1 MKRICL
7 EFYFYREVGPGY
19 FDSFG
24 QLLVNSKR
32 KSNAFRLKAMMQAAL
47 WQKELKIRVRDIHG
61 SSRVILGKSIFSMG
75 IDYFEGVF

>member
-47 WQKELKIRVRDIHG
+47 
-61 SSRVILGKSIFSMG
+61 
-75 IDYFEGVF
+75 

>member
-1 MKRICL
+1 MCYFNSAAQFIKKRGVSMKRICL

-47 WQKELKIRVRDIHG
+47 
-61 SSRVILGKSIFSMG
+61 
-75 IDYFEGVF
+75 